1 MTGMYNDYDF
11 YVEAVHP
18 SGVPNY
24 QSGHATA
31 TRRFKCEARR
41 AEEFAIRQL
50 GKFYTASSRF
60 PVLPAPFPFDDSL
73 GLSLRRGR
81 LNLVATGFQ
90 IEPICPQCFN
100 NNVNQDEGI
109 KKTTDINQMEVYF
122 DTDEG
127 PPEEESTSNPEL
139 DNEKCLAIVTV
150 FYEENICDCAYFNES
165 TEEWDVH
172 AELLPGTCL
181 SVERNP
187 SYEMYTLPNGNLAWE
202 DLPSGTPEEDAA
214 RRLKADT
221 YAFKIIPKSDI
232 VVWWHNVPVSRLCTI
247 ETHLAK
253 FRGCVNDLAW
263 GEVLQCDRLPD
274 EGSVS
279 CGCAQYEPETILF
292 VDWQED
298 RSKRTDAFG
307 SMSTFSEY
315 NMNTTTL
322 KLMFKQKR
330 IEKESNASS
339 SYSDSDDCPDEN
351 DVVYGWNHLFLD
363 RETGPDEWMRVVIE
377 STGQPIFP
385 LRSFSN
391 IMYPDL

>member
-1 MTGMYNDYDF
+1 MTGMYNDYNF
-11 YVEAVHP
+11 KVEGVHP
-18 SGVPNY
+18 SGIPNY

-31 TRRFKCEARR
+31 TRKFKVEARK

-50 GKFYTASSRF
+50 GKFYTATSRY

-81 LNLVATGFQ
+81 LNLVATGFT
-90 IEPICPQCFN
+90 IEPLSTCCFN
-100 NNVNQDEGI
+100 NNGDSETGI
-109 KKTTDINQMEVYF
+109 EKTTDIDQMEVYF
-122 DTDEG
+122 DTSEG
-127 PPEEESTSNPEL
+127 PPAEEDPANPEL
-139 DNEKCLAIVTV
+139 DNTQCIATVTI
-150 FYEENICDCAYFNES
+150 FYEENICDCAIFNNT
-165 TEEWDVH
+165 TEEWEVNDD
-172 AELLPGTCL
+172 LLPGTCL

-187 SYEMYTLPNGNLAWE
+187 SYEMYTLPNGNLVWE
-202 DLPSGTPEEDAA
+202 DLPTGTDAENAA
-214 RRLKADT
+214 RRLKAET

-232 VVWWHNVPVSRLCTI
+232 IVWWHNVPVSRLCTI

-263 GEVLQCDRLPD
+263 GSVLQCDRLPD

-279 CGCAQYEPETILF
+279 CGCHEYEPETILF
-292 VDWQED
+292 IDWQED

-307 SMSTFSEY
+307 GMSDSPEY

-330 IEKESNASS
+330 IEKDTTA
-339 SYSDSDDCPDEN
+339 SYSDSDECPDEN
-351 DVVYGWNHLFLD
+351 DIVYGWNHLFLD
-363 RETGPDEWMRVVIE
+363 RETGLDEWMRVVVE
-377 STGQPIFP
+377 TTGQPIFP
-385 LRSFSN
+385 LKSFTN